1 MPLRRLPPI
10 SSTLFS
16 DLQDL
21 CVTPQK
27 QSQETESNQEK
38 ESQENEQARDAK
50 PRHAEPIHW
59 ESYEC
64 LLVTPLFGGGVV
76 AGQVDQRMPIRA
88 SAIRGQLRFWWRLL
102 ASKRL
107 GNNVN
112 AIRQEEFA
120 LWGGLG
126 TPPQA
131 SRVWVEVRHNE
142 SPKLTA
148 AKNINSYALAGA
160 DRKPGDILYC
170 QSTWHLYIGFER
182 SHLTSA
188 QCNQVMEAVQ
198 WWANFGGV
206 GARTRRG
213 FGCLIIPQCELLTP
227 KEVESKLSGKLV
239 FSLMKFDTAFVAW
252 EHAIAAL
259 KVKGKKIENRQGYLG
274 PERQASQVIL
284 RVRPTQDEKWQSL
297 ALMLP
302 TVKNAKEA
310 SEFLKALSHFR
321 LKDSSISTALAKSKK
336 ETSNLMQTCHVL
348 LKKYQ
353 TKS

>member
-1 MPLRRLPPI
+1 MPLRRLPSI
-10 SSTLFS
+10 SSAEPS
-16 DLQDL
+16 
-21 CVTPQK
+21 TPPAVGVASLEK
-27 QSQETESNQEK
+27 VEKKKTWLDSQE
-38 ESQENEQARDAK
+38 ARD
-50 PRHAEPIHW
+50 AEPIHW
-59 ESYEC
+59 KSYEC

-107 GNNVN
+107 GDDVN

-131 SRVWVEVRHNE
+131 SRVWVEVRHDK
-142 SPKLTA
+142 PLKFTA
-148 AKNINSYALAGA
+148 VENINSYALAGA
-160 DRKPGDILYC
+160 DRKPGDILYY

-188 QCNQVMEAVQ
+188 QCDQVMEAVQ

-213 FGCLIIPQCELLTP
+213 FGCVLVPKCELLTP
-227 KEVESKLSGKLV
+227 QDVREKLGGTLV
-239 FSLMKFDTAFVAW
+239 FSSAKFETAFVAW
-252 EHAIAAL
+252 EHAIVAL
-259 KVKGKKIENRQGYLG
+259 KLKGKKIENRQGYLG

-284 RVRPTQDEKWQSL
+284 RVRPTKDGKWQSL

-321 LKDSSISTALAKSKK
+321 LKDSSISDAREKSKK

-348 LKKYQ
+348 FKKYQ